1 MLLKL
6 AAFDS
11 ETIIMSEWLVGCYNT
26 HQPPIFT
33 AGNLRYWR
41 RL

>member
-11 ETIIMSEWLVGCYNT
+11 ETIIFRPVRALIMICKNDPLSSRE
-26 HQPPIFT
+26 I
-33 AGNLRYWR
+33 
-41 RL
+41 